1 MTGPARSGDSAV
13 RTDADASSRRPRVI
27 CHMATS
33 IDGRIVVNHWPAS
46 VAAAVRHAYDELHA
60 SFGAEAWMCGRL
72 TMEPFAKRVRSEA
85 ELASEYQR
93 SAPRPDFRA
102 DGGFESF
109 AFAIDARGRLAW
121 ESNDISGD
129 HVVAVLSE
137 RVSDEYLAFLR
148 EKGVSYL
155 LAGTSDIDLAV
166 ALEKIAR
173 VFDVRTVMLEGG
185 GRINGAMLD
194 AGLID
199 EVSLIIAPVAD
210 GGLGRAALFDV
221 DVEGGSPV
229 LRHSS
234 SQLTLRSVEQRG
246 AGLLWL
252 RYDVVPATL
261 GSNRRS

>member
-1 MTGPARSGDSAV
+1 V
-13 RTDADASSRRPRVI
+13 RADADAPSRRPRVI

-33 IDGRIVVNHWPAS
+33 IDGRIVVNRWPGP
-46 VAAAVRHAYDELHA
+46 VAAAVRRTYDELHA
-60 SFGAEAWMCGRL
+60 SFGAEAWICGRI
-72 TMEPFAKRVRSEA
+72 TMEPFAKRVRSDG
-85 ELASEYQR
+85 ELAREYQG

-102 DGGFESF
+102 EGGFESF

-129 HVVAVLSE
+129 HVVAILSE

-155 LAGTSDIDLAV
+155 LAGASDIDLAL
-166 ALEKIAR
+166 ALEKIAS

-185 GRINGAMLD
+185 GRINGALLD

-210 GGLGRAALFDV
+210 GELGKAALFDV
-221 DVEGGSPV
+221 DVEGGRPA
-229 LRHSS
+229 LRRWS
-234 SQLTLRSVEQRG
+234 SQLALRSVEERG
-246 AGLLWL
+246 DSLLWL

-261 GSNRRS
+261 GTSRRS